1 MALVQV
7 ILREDI
13 HRLGSAGDLV
23 SVRPGFARNYLLPQ
37 GKAMLATPGKVQE
50 LEHQRRIVAAKLAK
64 ELADLEALRTRLA
77 GVVLEF
83 TAQAGEEGKLF
94 GSITAQQIAEQLAA
108 KGFDV
113 DRRKLV
119 LDDAIKSVGRHVVQ
133 VRLRGDATAQVE
145 VVVNAAA

>member
-13 HRLGSAGDLV
+13 HRLGAAGDLV

-37 GKAMLATPGKVQE
+37 GKAMLATPGKMQE
-50 LEHQRRIVAAKLAK
+50 IEHQRRIVAAKLAK
-64 ELADLEALRTRLA
+64 ELADLEALRSRLA

-94 GSITAQQIAEQLAA
+94 GSITAQHIAEQLAT
-108 KGFDV
+108 KGLDI
-113 DRRKLV
+113 DRRKIV
-119 LDDAIKSVGRHVVQ
+119 LDDAIRSVGRHTVQ
-133 VRLRGDATAQVE
+133 VRLRGEATAQVE
-145 VVVNAAA
+145 VVVNAAQ